1 MVPPVET
8 SWTLVAPWA
17 AFAPTV
23 HVAGIRIDPDGARM
37 MQAARNLL
45 DPVDGF
51 LRNATHLIHDRD
63 PLFTAPSALL
73 AGARTVY
80 LCEKLQQAGPFHPG
94 SRRHGGR
101 CSNPDE

>member
-1 MVPPVET
+1 VFGTVRHMVFFVMELR
-8 SWTLVAPWA
+8 SRA
-17 AFAPTV
+17 V
-23 HVAGIRIDPDGARM
+23 HIAGIRIDPDGAWV
-37 MQAARNLL
+37 MQVARNLL

-80 LCEKLQQAGPFHPG
+80 LREKLQQAGPFHSG
-94 SRRHGGR
+94 SRRRGER
-101 CSNPDE
+101 CSSPEA